1 MKVEKGKTV
10 YHRAHKIKAGQEIP
24 SHVEKALTGP
34 GSKKK
39 AVKDESAGTSGDGPG
54 KKSGG

>member
-10 YHRAHKIKAGQEIP
+10 YHGAHKIKAGQEIP
-24 SHVEKALTGP
+24 AHVEKALTEP

-39 AVKDESAGTSGDGPG
+39 AIKDESTGTSGNGPG